1 MTIEEKDKD
10 KPVEISLE
18 QVLPEDFIKGFKE
31 KKYTN
36 LEEAQKGLQEVYKS
50 VLGRS
55 GFGDVKAT
63 QTGTHKAVQSKLI
76 AAAKE
81 LEIDLDTN
89 DQSQTADVIDQLKAK
104 VAELKKSGK
113 AQGGLT
119 EEEQRQIK
127 DLEQLKKSLSEANK
141 ALEEERKL
149 HKESLTKAQQE
160 KLEFVKTAAVE
171 SELDKAIKS
180 TADKRIST
188 LKDTAVRDLFNSKYK
203 IEAKLDDGNKVVG
216 FELRTMDGK
225 LAQKNANDLLTIEA
239 AMLKLYADSG
249 VATEQ
254 KQQKTPLG
262 NGGYTPSGDGQKPAN
277 KLAPVNPIMPW

>member
-1 MTIEEKDKD
+1 MSSEEKNQ
-10 KPVEISLE
+10 PAEISLE
-18 QVLPEDFIKGFKE
+18 QVLPEDFVKSFKE
-31 KKYTN
+31 KKYTS
-36 LEEAQKGLQEVYKS
+36 LEEAQKSLQEVYKS

-89 DQSQTADVIDQLKAK
+89 DQSQTADVIDQLKTK

-119 EEEQRQIK
+119 EEEKQQIK
-127 DLEQLKKSLSEANK
+127 DLEQLKKALSETNK

-160 KLEFVKTAAVE
+160 KLELVKVSAIE
-171 SELDKAIKS
+171 SELDKAIKNTS
-180 TADKRIST
+180 DKRIST
-188 LKDTAVRDLFNSKYK
+188 LKDAAIRALFNSTYK
-203 IEAKLDDGNKVVG
+203 IEAKLDDANKVVG
-216 FELRTMDGK
+216 FELRTLDGK
-225 LAQKNANDLLTIEA
+225 LAQKNANDLLTIEG
-239 AMLKLYADSG
+239 AMLKLYSDSG
-249 VATEQ
+249 LLTEQ
-254 KQQKTPLG
+254 KQQKTPISA
-262 NGGYTPSGDGQKPAN
+262 GGYNPNSDGQKPTN
-277 KLAPVNPIMPW
+277 KLAPTNPIQPF